1 MMILLCH
8 YSSLPHG
15 VSIKTRLSV
24 CCYSNR
30 LWFRSYLNLL
40 WTQLFKSNLIG
51 LDQIW
56 KMVWLKKKIYI
67 YE

>member
-40 WTQLFKSNLIG
+40 DPVVQK
-51 LDQIW
+51 
-56 KMVWLKKKIYI
+56 
-67 YE
+67 